1 LKKHSFS
8 VSGYCYCGGIR
19 RVTIAFVFVIII
31 VVVVVVVIGGG
42 FLILVVVQKIHKHI
56 ACKLSSQ

>member
-31 VVVVVVVIGGG
+31 VVVVVIGGG